1 MDDRPFAFKHRD
13 MFVIFCCIE
22 GTLFHLWDLQCVLYS
37 FLYLQNTWRWC
48 DQSFSWV
55 SYTFFFSSVLL
66 RSKHFL
72 AALSVHMGWIPVSV
86 LCSYTYLYYIY
97 YTLHEMLTSILNLM
111 KCCQIIMCGGRS
123 NGVWDAEKGLPYLM
137 RTNTRKRVSKTFLF
151 FI

>member
-1 MDDRPFAFKHRD
+1 MIGPLLLSIGTCLWYFVVSKAHFFINGICNVYCIAFYTYKTRGDD
-13 MFVIFCCIE
+13 VINLLVE
-22 GTLFHLWDLQCVLYS
+22 SHTP
-37 FLYLQNTWRWC
+37 
-48 DQSFSWV
+48 
-55 SYTFFFSSVLL
+55 FSSRRFYYAANIFWQPCLCIWVGYL
-66 RSKHFL
+66 FL
-72 AALSVHMGWIPVSV
+72 FCIRIPI
-86 LCSYTYLYYIY
+86 YTIY